1 MEIYYVNYPSSK
13 AGYFM
18 TSDHY
23 KYNEIPQDYYLN
35 SYDNSNLIN
44 TKFGKAELFLDL
56 AGDNDKLRVGS
67 FSSNSQLFRFNSGR
81 EFVVDKLY
89 KDTSKVFEARIELNL
104 NINRLNEEELNTKLD
119 FSVSAAKIRNSS
131 GEMEL
136 ISFKDLGV
144 EMIKKLSSGGYKLF
158 TDIQNNKSIT
168 VSDIYT
174 KYIFGNSNLDN
185 SDKSSNLNLNNS
197 NSNKTINE

>member
-1 MEIYYVNYPSSK
+1 MEIYYVNYPSSE

-23 KYNEIPQDYYLN
+23 KYNEIPQDCYLN
-35 SYDNSNLIN
+35 SYANSNLIN

-136 ISFKDLGV
+136 IYLKDLGV

>member
-35 SYDNSNLIN
+35 SYANSNLIN

-131 GEMEL
+131 GEIEL
-136 ISFKDLGV
+136 ISLKDLGV

>member
-119 FSVSAAKIRNSS
+119 FSVSAA
-131 GEMEL
+131 
-136 ISFKDLGV
+136 
-144 EMIKKLSSGGYKLF
+144 
-158 TDIQNNKSIT
+158 
-168 VSDIYT
+168 
-174 KYIFGNSNLDN
+174 
-185 SDKSSNLNLNNS
+185 
-197 NSNKTINE
+197 

>member
-1 MEIYYVNYPSSK
+1 MEIYYVNYLSSE

-35 SYDNSNLIN
+35 SYANSNLIN

-131 GEMEL
+131 GEIEL
-136 ISFKDLGV
+136 ISLKDLGV

-185 SDKSSNLNLNNS
+185 SDKSSNLNLNYS
-197 NSNKTINE
+197 NSNKTINK